1 MTLFPRNTNKQANQ
15 MPQTKAEAHRIL
27 DMAKA
32 GLDVSPQWVTWALV
46 VTGDLTGKGGKA

>member
-1 MTLFPRNTNKQANQ
+1 MTLFPRNTKKQADQ
-15 MPQTKAEAHRIL
+15 MPQTKADAHRIL

-46 VTGDLTGKGGKA
+46 VTGDLTGKGK